1 MKRVILVHRW
11 YGSPE
16 ADWYPWLKQEL
27 ESKEI
32 TVLVPAMPT
41 PDAPEIKTW
50 NSALAKAVGKPDMDT
65 YLIGHSVGCQT
76 ILRYLEQA
84 AATARVGGC
93 VFVAGWFS
101 LTSEAMPTENEQ
113 TIAQPWLA
121 NVPDLSRAKKHCT
134 SFVTFLSDND
144 PYISVEQNKNAFEKL
159 GTVIMEHNKGH
170 YDEDSNCKQV
180 PQVLQKIQEL
190 LK

>member
-93 VFVAGWFS
+93 VFVAGFFD
-101 LTSEAMPTENEQ
+101 LQGIETEEEERIAKSWLETPINCNKIKTHTKRIV
-113 TIAQPWLA
+113 TI
-121 NVPDLSRAKKHCT
+121 
-134 SFVTFLSDND
+134 FSDND
-144 PYISVEQNKNAFEKL
+144 PFVKVDQAKLFEQRLQAKTIIESKKGHFSGSDGVKELPNAFKA
-159 GTVIMEHNKGH
+159 
-170 YDEDSNCKQV
+170 
-180 PQVLQKIQEL
+180 VLEMAK
-190 LK
+190 